1 SRRIAPA
8 SCRSSTFTIRLRSSF
23 TRFARGSSS
32 RAPPGVAPPLFT
44 RWPRDHGLHYLLVD
58 RRTRPAHTLEL
69 VMNTADGLL
78 VPVRCAWNAWQT
90 AEVRLSD
97 LHDVHWLQPMGAP
110 RPLVHAYVDCTATAG
125 LIAHDCRATPAPHR
139 LLVWVLK
146 GRAAPL
152 VYQGLVRLA
161 EIVHPLTMPA
171 EDVARHGH
179 SRV

>member
-1 SRRIAPA
+1 
-8 SCRSSTFTIRLRSSF
+8 
-23 TRFARGSSS
+23 
-32 RAPPGVAPPLFT
+32 
-44 RWPRDHGLHYLLVD
+44 
-58 RRTRPAHTLEL
+58 
-69 VMNTADGLL
+69 MNTADGLL

-139 LLVWVLK
+139 LLVCVLK
-146 GRAAPL
+146 RHAAPL
-152 VYQGLVRLA
+152 VYQELVRLA